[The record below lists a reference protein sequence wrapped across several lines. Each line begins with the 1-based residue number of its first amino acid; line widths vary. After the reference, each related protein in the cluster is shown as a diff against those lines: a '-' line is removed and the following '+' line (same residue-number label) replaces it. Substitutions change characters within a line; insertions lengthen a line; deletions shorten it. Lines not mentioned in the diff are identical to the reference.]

1 MKKSEVNISIDIAT
15 QVKLRGTNEGVHT
28 HFHAG

>member
-1 MKKSEVNISIDIAT
+1 MKKYEINILCKLAT
-15 QVKLRGTNEGVHT
+15 QVRLRGTNRGVHT